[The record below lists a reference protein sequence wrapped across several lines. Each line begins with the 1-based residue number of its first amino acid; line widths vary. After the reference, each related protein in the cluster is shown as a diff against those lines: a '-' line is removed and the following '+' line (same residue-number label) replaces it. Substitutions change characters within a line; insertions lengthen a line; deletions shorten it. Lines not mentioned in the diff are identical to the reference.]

1 MPVEVTLKLYKLPE
15 LMAVSNTAYAKA
27 LDRVRGNVSPDL
39 VTEDDHVEETMLAAG
54 FEDARIL
61 VDTSC
66 TQGSGASFT
75 CRRVDVRKMLAYLDL
90 PTERGTDCPYP
101 DGKVPAIAGYVKD
114 AILACPEVF
123 ASIERTERA
132 YVHEGTCRVE
142 VAEARDADGNDLP
155 DDVVNAIREA
165 VDTVRRD
172 FCRWLHE
179 LQTSYDDDANSESA
193 LREYAD
199 ANGYLFTERGRIAGY
214 GYGHGAF
221 HPSL

>member
-1 MPVEVTLKLYKLPE
+1 MPTEVSVKLYRLSDLKDVSGRGYLRAVESLRDSAEPE
-15 LMAVSNTAYAKA
+15 SAAA
-27 LDRVRGNVSPDL
+27 D
-39 VTEDDHVEETMLAAG
+39 EHVIGLLLKAG
-54 FEDARIL
+54 FEDPIVS
-61 VDTSC
+61 VDASC

-75 CRRVDVRKMLAYLDL
+75 ARRVDVRKMLAYLED
-90 PTERGTDCPYP
+90 PTSEGTDCPYP

-123 ASIERTERA
+123 ASIDRTESA
-132 YVHEGTCRVE
+132 YAHEGTCRVE
-142 VAEARDADGNDLP
+142 VTEALDAQGNDLP
-155 DDVVNAIREA
+155 DDVVDAIRESIDA
-165 VDTVRRD
+165 VRRD
-172 FCRWLHE
+172 FCRWIHE
-179 LQTSYDDDANSESA
+179 LQRSYDDDANSESA